1 LPEYRRCAE
10 NDKQQYKN
18 HWQETTLRAHLGLFL
33 QNDDNP
39 SLRLVG
45 LNLISWRY
53 KDVNGTTVDEPGV
66 LRPARWLQLDEGAS
80 HLAHFAIAML
90 RPALNE

>member
-1 LPEYRRCAE
+1 
-10 NDKQQYKN
+10 
-18 HWQETTLRAHLGLFL
+18 
-33 QNDDNP
+33 
-39 SLRLVG
+39 
-45 LNLISWRY
+45 
-53 KDVNGTTVDEPGV
+53 VDEPGV